1 MATYTNTLLAARQ
14 NTPFGPITL
23 ATGDSVVLDL
33 AATTL
38 SGTAAHLTATTV
50 NLGASGTTT
59 LNIGSASAVAA
70 VGGAF
75 TVAGSTTLSG
85 DFSQSG
91 AKTFSTGTSAVSLNG
106 DVTVA
111 ADKDITAAAGDGAFD
126 FSAASGLFKTSTG
139 AVTIGP
145 GAVTVSGAAALSST
159 LAVTGASTFTG
170 ATAHNG
176 GLTGTTGSFSSTL
189 AVTGASTFSGDVHIA
204 GNLVLTDATQ
214 VTNLVS
220 EQVLINDNHLYLNNA
235 YTTDAAVTGGL
246 VVNYDPTTT
255 QTTVSGGAGFVAGV
269 TATSNPTVVTAGS
282 ATFAASDLIQISGCT
297 EPNNNGLFEVL
308 THVGTTLTIRGIGTS
323 GCVEDFTQNQFTVAA
338 AEAGGTI
345 TKIAVSVIRADSTGR
360 WETASGS
367 STGMTFTNLARVTES
382 DAVVLSSTLAVTGA
396 STFTGA
402 TAHNDGLTGTTGS
415 FSSTLA
421 VTGASTFTGATAHN
435 GGLTGTTGSLSSTL
449 AVTGASTFTGATAHN
464 GGLTSTS
471 GSFSSTLA
479 VTGASTFT
487 GATAHNGGLT
497 GTTGSFSSTLAVT
510 GASTFTGATA
520 HNGGLTGTTG
530 SFSSTLA
537 VTGDTTLSGN
547 LAMASNKFLTM
558 GGSQQGMLGYSSSA
572 SGVLLGVPAASGG
585 TSSLYILSTLGA
597 AVSVAGD
604 GGLVFAKSQA
614 SNATS
619 SGNTLLLKTDNSG
632 GTAITGA
639 YHSALRVALTGHA
652 NDTSGGVYSGV
663 RFSNITKSGGSAKY
677 YGFEMASVT
686 TALDATFLLADNQ
699 AGAFSIKEGAS
710 AYLDITTTDGSE
722 SITLGA
728 SGVNAAV
735 NINSGTGTI
744 DIGSAAQAR
753 SVNVG
758 TGAAAQTVTVGSA
771 TSTSTTTIQAGTGG
785 IVLSMADND
794 SEALTIM
801 EGANPYLTVNTSNGI
816 ESISFLKTVAIAA
829 NMGIVM
835 ASGSGKLT
843 VGTGGIT
850 SVGSS
855 GLNLGDSTHAPKV
868 ASMDSTARDA
878 LTAAN
883 GMLIYNTTSEQFE
896 GYDSG
901 WGALGSGGSVP
912 GTDNLSFTIN
922 QDNTAADED
931 AELRINSGNGTNA
944 RYSSLKM
951 VHEDAASAG
960 LSFTFD
966 QAPSAAGARGFG
978 YTFASAA
985 SAAASGATAADA
997 GGGFVVT
1004 LGTGGAASTTGGG
1017 TSGIGGAF
1025 SFAGGVG
1032 GAPAASTNVTG
1043 GVGGAYTVAGGVGG
1057 ATSLTGQTGGAG
1069 GALTLASGAGGVGS
1083 ASSTGGAGGL
1093 LALAAGA
1100 GGAAG
1105 GGTAGAG
1112 GSVTLDAGAGLT
1124 AGSITIGGTKA
1135 GSIVLGN
1142 ATDNTSFTVASGT
1155 GTIDIGAAAQAR
1167 SVNVGTGAAAQTVVL
1182 GSTNTSSGTTIQAGT
1197 GNLALNPNG
1206 AMIALAGA
1214 SVGTNYSYIVG
1225 FTAEAAENVAV
1236 GDVLYLTTTGAVG
1249 KADAN
1254 SAAKSF
1260 VVGIAAEAVNA
1271 EAAARVASLPGQVVA
1286 VSADLTGYIIG
1297 APVFMSKTAGGLTND
1312 VSGFTTSGDTIFRVG
1327 FVHTAS
1333 GSGAGKILYMPQFMQ
1348 VSA

>member
-464 GGLTSTS
+464 GGLT
-471 GSFSSTLA
+471 
-479 VTGASTFT
+479 
-487 GATAHNGGLT
+487 
-497 GTTGSFSSTLAVT
+497 
-510 GASTFTGATA
+510 
-520 HNGGLTGTTG
+520 GTTG

-801 EGANPYLTVNTSNGI
+801 EGANPYLTVNTSNGT